1 MPMNSYSVRLKQVVE
16 EFNLIVA
23 RESSDYD
30 RIDLMVE
37 EVMRPGLPLAGFFTH
52 FEPLRLQVIGNAEA
66 TYLHSLTPERRAET
80 FDQLFSYHI
89 PALVFARNIEPM
101 PECMQMA
108 EKHDITI
115 LRCLEST
122 SYVVSSLITYLK
134 NALAPRITRHGVF
147 VEVYGEGLLLMGE
160 SGIGKSEA
168 AAELLKR
175 GHRLIADDAV
185 EIRKVAGNTLRGT
198 SPELIRNYI
207 EIPGIGYHIDKPL
220 LYYSAKLARA
230 RGCDLLAVQYP
241 ALPTGLRG
249 HAEKIE
255 QAVQTAL
262 SAAEEQLTTI
272 DWTAY
277 DRVFFLSKSIGTA
290 IAARYAVQHN
300 IHPRQVYYT
309 PIEQALP
316 YLDPTGIAFHGTADP
331 WANTEMI
338 TNGCRKI
345 GIPLYLTENA
355 NHSMETGDTLHD
367 IFILHDIMDETA
379 HWMDSTT

>member
-1 MPMNSYSVRLKQVVE
+1 MSNQ
-16 EFNLIVA
+16 
-23 RESSDYD
+23 
-30 RIDLMVE
+30 
-37 EVMRPGLPLAGFFTH
+37 LA
-52 FEPLRLQVIGNAEA
+52 V
-66 TYLHSLTPERRAET
+66 
-80 FDQLFSYHI
+80 LF
-89 PALVFARNIEPM
+89 
-101 PECMQMA
+101 
-108 EKHDITI
+108 
-115 LRCLEST
+115 
-122 SYVVSSLITYLK
+122 
-134 NALAPRITRHGVF
+134 
-147 VEVYGEGLLLMGE
+147 
-160 SGIGKSEA
+160 
-168 AAELLKR
+168 
-175 GHRLIADDAV
+175 
-185 EIRKVAGNTLRGT
+185 
-198 SPELIRNYI
+198 
-207 EIPGIGYHIDKPL
+207 PGIGYHIDKPL

-262 SAAEEQLTTI
+262 SAAEEQLTAI

-316 YLDPTGIAFHGTADP
+316 YLDPTGIVFH
-331 WANTEMI
+331 
-338 TNGCRKI
+338 GCRKI